1 MRDATLVRVLDALWP
16 PGLQARVAVF
26 AIIDGARDERI
37 YDAVDGMFLPK
48 DCPTL
53 ATFRAISRE

>member
-48 DCPTL
+48 Y
-53 ATFRAISRE
+53 